1 MHRTAAYTH
10 NARTGTAGT
19 YKYKPKLEYGKV
31 SLTRPAE
38 TLFQNITQIY
48 SQRVTD
54 DADGLDCHVCPAGL
68 YPAEV
73 RPFHIAP
80 IGNFLDRELT
90 FQSQML
96 DIGSYSCYFILILY
110 QYVTNTKKNNKIF
123 AVQNKMITFATLVS
137 YMTRLRRI
145 KEDC

>member
-1 MHRTAAYTH
+1 MHRTIAYAQ

-19 YKYKPKLEYGKV
+19 YKYKPKLEYGQV
-31 SLTRPAE
+31 SLNQAAE
-38 TLFQNITQIY
+38 TLFQHITQIH
-48 SQRVTD
+48 SQCVTD
-54 DADGLDCHVCPAGL
+54 DTDGLDCHVCPAGL

-110 QYVTNTKKNNKIF
+110 QYVTNTKKTTKYLQYKI
-123 AVQNKMITFATLVS
+123 K
-137 YMTRLRRI
+137 
-145 KEDC
+145 